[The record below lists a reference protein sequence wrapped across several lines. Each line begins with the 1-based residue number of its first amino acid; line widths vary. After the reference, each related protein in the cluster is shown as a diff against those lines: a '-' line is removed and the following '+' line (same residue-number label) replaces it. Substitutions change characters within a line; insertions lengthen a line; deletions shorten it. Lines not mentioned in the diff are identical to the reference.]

1 MSYVLYTDGSIEGGN
16 PGGWATAGW
25 VLYDTAGALVS
36 RGYLEVGRGEG
47 VTNNQA
53 EYAAVLDG
61 VKALGVI
68 SLEKN
73 PVVLVRSDS
82 KLVVN
87 QLQGNW
93 RCTNEKLRLFIE
105 RVRFTAKE
113 RNMSVAYEW
122 IPRASNSAADL
133 MSRMPYMRA
142 KGWAAAEKFTKKLD
156 DAIADVGEDVRKS
169 FART

>member
-25 VLYDTAGALVS
+25 VLYDTDGCFIE
-36 RGYLEVGRGEG
+36 RGCIEVGRGG
-47 VTNNQA
+47 KVTNNQA
-53 EYAAVLDG
+53 EYAAVLNG
-61 VKALGVI
+61 VRQAKCIIAGESAI
-68 SLEKN
+68 
-73 PVVLVRSDS
+73 LVRSDS

-87 QLQGNW
+87 QMQGKW
-93 RCTNEKLRLFIE
+93 RCSNHLLDNYRHLIRRSAELAGFSL
-105 RVRFTAKE
+105 
-113 RNMSVAYEW
+113 SYEW
-122 IPRASNSAADL
+122 IPRAQNSAADL
-133 MSRMPYMRA
+133 MSRMPYMRE